1 MSVLIRG
8 MEMPKSCSVNT
19 CLLCTLGYRT
29 KDGYTEWCR
38 RPAWQGGGFR
48 FVGMHGEE
56 NKRPDDCPLISIPP
70 HGRLIDADELRR
82 SHCLECSFYPDN
94 CLGDDCDA
102 DSVYHIDH
110 AKTIIEAEV

>member
-8 MEMPKSCSVNT
+8 RKLPKDCPRCPMAHYNAISQFTGCEIVSGKRFAVSDDKEYASSSC
-19 CLLCTLGYRT
+19 RP
-29 KDGYTEWCR
+29 EW
-38 RPAWQGGGFR
+38 
-48 FVGMHGEE
+48 
-56 NKRPDDCPLISIPP
+56 CPLIEIPP